1 MENMMKMEQL
11 LDELAIAQSNLA
23 ECEAQT
29 PTEHVYLGIVMGL
42 NIQIDALFKSM
53 RLESVENIA

>member
-11 LDELAIAQSNLA
+11 LDELAIAESNLA

-29 PTEHVYLGIVMGL
+29 VTEHLYLGIVVGL
-42 NIQIDALFKSM
+42 NLQIDALFKSM
-53 RLESVENIA
+53 RLENIA